1 MKAYVNCIT
10 SGAELRS
17 DIKVLI
23 PEMNLRRRMSRV
35 VKSGVA
41 AGIESLLEFGAR
53 DWGASPTAR
62 NSSTG

>member
-41 AGIESLLEFGAR
+41 AGIESLL
-53 DWGASPTAR
+53 
-62 NSSTG
+62 NSAHGRRSTR

>member
-35 VKSGVA
+35 VKSA
-41 AGIESLLEFGAR
+41 
-53 DWGASPTAR
+53 WPPASNR
-62 NSSTG
+62 CWNSAHGRRSTR